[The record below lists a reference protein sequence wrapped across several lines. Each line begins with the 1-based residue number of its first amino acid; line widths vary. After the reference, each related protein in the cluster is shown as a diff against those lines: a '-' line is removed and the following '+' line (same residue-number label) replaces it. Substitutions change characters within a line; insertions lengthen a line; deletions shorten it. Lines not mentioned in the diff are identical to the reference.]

1 MKRKIYLI
9 LALMVVAITSLKAA
23 TEIAEDTQN
32 EVEID
37 LNSNTMTSTDGV
49 NVRYGSLK
57 LKAFE
62 VRVDRERNRAYVPG
76 EFFLEADEPTGKLKI
91 DSSNGEFDTEGNTGS
106 FGKSFGYLEVGQ
118 ITGAEKPNDRIYF
131 GGDKTEYLNGKTYL
145 RNAWFTTDPKI
156 IETRNPSEVGYH
168 LQSDTIII
176 EPDKQVTFRNTDLF
190 IGNTDIIPFS
200 LPWYRFNIRQG
211 SEVPLFPSW
220 GSDDDYGWYITSGVL
235 WGDRDSKFKGGIS
248 PKFGDR
254 IGLLIGRMENWYD
267 LGSYGSGQLN
277 INDWLIH
284 KKADEDEVERN
295 FNRWDVNY
303 THNYSSENGYLNLN
317 YQNSTYNMISTM
329 DDGIDNY
336 FRGKENTNNGW
347 EYINGV
353 PDKGGSLGFYNLDTE
368 LTNLGSNNDITLKAK
383 LNLVSD
389 KKAYGVI
396 VAEQLDDMDY
406 GASSDYDLTS
416 DISIQKENERYSM
429 GAYYNYLYDMDPGS
443 TKKDLQS
450 RAENF
455 GFNFNDKENK
465 ISISY
470 DDKSG
475 DKFRELNSWER
486 DPNFSKLNRKGFYG
500 IEFDYTPWT
509 ISQYDIY
516 DSKELKTSLGEYHL
530 YKDIFYKVGY
540 DYSEFEHEL
549 NLQSDP
555 FREKALYRNSKTS
568 VLNPRTKNYRDTQYN
583 RYENI
588 IYNKTTENRAYID
601 FMYDNYKLTVAGGNT
616 KEEIWDRE
624 GIYTYSDFD
633 SPWDREAYRVYINE
647 SDFYE
652 VGLSNEKLSL
662 GTLGDLELYGN
673 LRFDQ
678 YDKGYD
684 DEKSKELS
692 TEDKST
698 RVRAGFAHDV
708 TLFDNSDNRDRA
720 TDLAL
725 NNRLTYMYQDYSYD
739 SDSKMTSDR
748 RMFHKE
754 NVNEVSDTLTFDLG
768 NTQTIYTVDYKDVRR
783 ASNDNK
789 KGEILNQKLE
799 FLIDDENSFG
809 LDYGMDKRFTD
820 YNTEKENHND
830 LTFENY
836 GANYRYSN
844 NYFYYKNRR
853 IDSSIWNI
861 EGVSDAEE
869 RIREDVYGYTYDFGK
884 NKLNLEYIEG
894 KDERDED
901 SLKVINTKNK
911 TYSAS
916 YLVGG
921 DVEHLYKASYE
932 DYKNAG
938 AWNQYLDRYNSDV
951 VYLAYTYK
959 DKRFTDAELVSYAA
973 SEYKK
978 TPDQLSQV
986 EIDRIRQVLED
997 RENSRVRTFNLN
1009 RIVDDRTYF
1018 GDYKR
1023 GFHTSLMMQRNDKR
1037 YEETGDYLKS
1047 LEELEGRLF
1056 YSYNRIGVG
1065 YIYNQKSNY
1074 TSPYAADIAKA
1085 GWKDTEREHEFSL
1098 HAKVGK
1104 PSEGWRT
1111 KAYVKFYDQLSG
1123 QPEERG
1129 RSTFDGF
1136 GVEVG
1141 KEFGYYEWAVAYERD
1156 YSYRTKDYEWS
1167 MAVQFRLLTFPDAN
1181 IFGFG
1186 ATTDKDK
1193 KTSPDTYLFNGI
1205 KIDDLED

>member
-9 LALMVVAITSLKAA
+9 LALMVVAVTNLKA
-23 TEIAEDTQN
+23 EIQNSEDIQN
-32 EVEID
+32 EVDID
-37 LNSNTMTSTDGV
+37 LNSNTMTSIDGV

-62 VRVDRERNRAYVPG
+62 VRVDRDKNKAYVPG
-76 EFFLEADEPTGKLKI
+76 EFFLEVDEPTGKLKI
-91 DSSNGEFDTEGNTGS
+91 DSSNGEFDTEKNIGN
-106 FGKSFGYLEVGQ
+106 FGKSFGYLEIGQ
-118 ITGAEKPNDRIYF
+118 VTGAEKPNDRIYF
-131 GGDKTEYLNGKTYL
+131 GGNKTEYLDGKTYL
-145 RNAWFTTDPKI
+145 RDAWFTTDPKI
-156 IETRNPSEVGYH
+156 IETRNPAEVGYH
-168 LQSDTIII
+168 LQSDTIVI
-176 EPDKQVTFRNTDLF
+176 EADKQVTFKNTNLL
-190 IGNTDIIPFS
+190 IGQTDIIPFS

-235 WGDRDSKFKGGIS
+235 WGDKDSKFKGGIS

-277 INDWLIH
+277 VNDWLIH
-284 KKADEDEVERN
+284 KKADEDEIERN
-295 FNRWDVNY
+295 FNRWDTNY
-303 THNYSSENGYLNLN
+303 NHNYSGEYGFLNLN
-317 YQNSTYNMISTM
+317 YQNSTYNMISTL

-336 FRGKENTNNGW
+336 FGGKKNEDW
-347 EYINGV
+347 QYVDDV
-353 PDKGGSLGFYNLDTE
+353 PNKGGNLGFYNLDTE
-368 LTNLGSNNDITLKAK
+368 LTNLGSDGDITLKAK

-389 KKAYGVI
+389 KETYGVI

-406 GASSDYDLTS
+406 GSSADYDLSS
-416 DISIQKENERYSM
+416 DVSINKENDRYSM

-465 ISISY
+465 ISLSY

-486 DPNFSKLNRKGFYG
+486 DPNFSKLNREGFYG

-509 ISQYDIY
+509 VSQYDIY
-516 DSKELKTSLGEYHL
+516 DSKDLKTSLGEYHL
-530 YKDIFYKVGY
+530 YKNLFYKVGY
-540 DYSEFEHEL
+540 DYSEFEYKL
-549 NLQSDP
+549 NLQSDQ
-555 FREKALYRNSKTS
+555 FRKTALIEGKTS
-568 VLNPRTKNYRDTQYN
+568 NYRDTQYN

-588 IYNKTTENRAYID
+588 IYNRTIENRGYID
-601 FMYDNYKLTVAGGNT
+601 FIYDNYKFTVAGGNT

-624 GIYTYSDFD
+624 GIYNIYSDSD
-633 SPWDREAYRVYINE
+633 RILDREAYRVYRNE

-652 VGLSNEKLSL
+652 VGLSNEKLAL

-692 TEDKST
+692 TDDKST
-698 RVRAGFAHDV
+698 RIRAGFAHDM
-708 TLFDNSDNRDRA
+708 TLFDNSDNKNRS

-725 NNRLTYMYQDYSYD
+725 NNRFTYMYQDYSYS
-739 SDSKMTSDR
+739 SDSKMMSDR

-754 NVNEVSDTLTFDLG
+754 NVNEVSDMLTFDLG
-768 NTQTIYTVDYKDVRR
+768 NTQTIYTVDYKDVKR

-789 KGEILNQKLE
+789 KGEILNQNLE

-809 LDYGMDKRFTD
+809 LNYGLDKRFTD
-820 YNTEKENHND
+820 INTEKENHND
-830 LTFENY
+830 LTLQNY
-836 GANYRYSN
+836 GINYRYSN
-844 NYFYYKNRR
+844 NNFYYKNRR
-853 IDSSIWNI
+853 IESSIWNI
-861 EGVSDAEE
+861 DKISDAEE
-869 RIREDVYGYTYDFGK
+869 KIREDVYGYTYDFGK
-884 NKLNLEYIEG
+884 NKLNLEYIQG
-894 KDERDED
+894 RDEREEV
-901 SLKVINTKNK
+901 SSKVIDTKNR
-911 TYSAS
+911 TYSVS
-916 YLVGG
+916 YSVGG
-921 DVEHLYKASYE
+921 DVEHLYRASYE

-938 AWNQYLDRYNSDV
+938 EWNSSLSNYNSDV
-951 VYLAYTYK
+951 VYLSYTYK
-959 DKRFTDAELVSYAA
+959 DKRFTDTELVSYAA

-997 RENSRVRTFNLN
+997 RENSRVKTFNLN

-1023 GFHTSLMMQRNDKR
+1023 GFNTSLMMQRNDKR

-1056 YSYNRIGVG
+1056 YSYNRIGLG
-1065 YIYNQKSNY
+1065 YIYNQKSAFGDYSNLS
-1074 TSPYAADIAKA
+1074 T
-1085 GWKDTEREHEFSL
+1085 WKDTEREHEFSL
-1098 HAKVGK
+1098 NAKIGK

-1111 KAYVKFYDQLSG
+1111 KAYVKFYDQLDGESG
-1123 QPEERG
+1123 ENG
-1129 RSTFDGF
+1129 RSAFDGF
-1136 GVEVG
+1136 GVELG

-1156 YSYRTKDYEWS
+1156 YSYKTKDYEWS
-1167 MAVQFRLLTFPDAN
+1167 MALQFRLLTFPNAN
-1181 IFGFG
+1181 IFGLG
-1186 ATTDKDK
+1186 ASTDKDK